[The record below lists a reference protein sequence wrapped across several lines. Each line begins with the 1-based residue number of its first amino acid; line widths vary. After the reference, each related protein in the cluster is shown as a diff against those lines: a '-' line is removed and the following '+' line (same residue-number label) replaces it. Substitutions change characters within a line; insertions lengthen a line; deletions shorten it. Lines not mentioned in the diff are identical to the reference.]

1 MKKLIFIVIAISLFG
16 TLVAQN
22 QWEFT
27 FDVKGILNQSYYTDN
42 WSGEEES
49 NINWITQGNMRAN
62 RQITDWFKSMNSLK
76 LKFGQIYDTKKDENN
91 QQKPG
96 WEDPRKSDDEI
107 DLLSLGLFTLDGW
120 VDPYASLRVQTV
132 FEGNK
137 LRALNPLRFSQ
148 GIGAA
153 KTILDFDRMGL
164 EARLGLSLRQLHE
177 YRKTTMVDGGFE
189 FITEFMYIEPLEKA
203 KFTSTVQLFQA
214 LYNSEDD
221 DLPNDYWKTLDIEWT
236 NEVSIQVYK
245 YLSFNVYS
253 QLLYDKEIDR
263 TGRFKQTSGLGLTY
277 KLF

>member
-22 QWEFT
+22 QWDFT
-27 FDVKGILNQSYYTDN
+27 FDVKGTLNQSYYTDN
-42 WSGEEES
+42 WDGEEES
-49 NINWITQGNMRAN
+49 NINWVTQGNMRAN

-76 LKFGQIYDTKKDENN
+76 LKFGQIYDTKKDEDGY
-91 QQKPG
+91 QKPG

-107 DLLSLGLFTLDGW
+107 DLLSLGLFILDGW

-132 FEGNK
+132 FEGNR

-164 EARLGLSLRQLHE
+164 DARLGLSLRQLHQ
-177 YRKTTMVDGGFE
+177 YRQTTMVDGGFE

-221 DLPNDYWKTLDIEWT
+221 DLPNDYWKTLDVEWT
-236 NEVSIQVYK
+236 NEVSIQIYK
-245 YLSFNVYS
+245 YMSFNIYS

>member
-22 QWEFT
+22 QWDFT
-27 FDVKGILNQSYYTDN
+27 FDVKGTLNQSYYTDN
-42 WSGEEES
+42 WDGEEES
-49 NINWITQGNMRAN
+49 NINWVTQGNMRAN

-76 LKFGQIYDTKKDENN
+76 LKFGQIYDTKKDEDGY
-91 QQKPG
+91 QKPG

-132 FEGNK
+132 FEGNR

-164 EARLGLSLRQLHE
+164 DARLGLSLRQLHQ
-177 YRKTTMVDGGFE
+177 YRQTTMVDGGFE

-221 DLPNDYWKTLDIEWT
+221 DLPNDYWKTLDVEWT
-236 NEVSIQVYK
+236 NEVSIQIYK
-245 YLSFNVYS
+245 YMSFNIYS